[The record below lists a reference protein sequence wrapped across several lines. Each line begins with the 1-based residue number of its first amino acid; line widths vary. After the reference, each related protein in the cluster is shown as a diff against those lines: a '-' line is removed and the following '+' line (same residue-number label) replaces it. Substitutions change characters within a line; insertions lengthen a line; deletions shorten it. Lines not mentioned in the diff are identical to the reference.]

1 MNAHNRLSRLI
12 FRIACLLPAGI
23 GCTSQVPVA
32 PPKPP
37 VPEVTVALPQ
47 PQEVQD
53 YQYFTGR
60 VEPSEKVEIRARVS
74 GHLTKVPFRPGT
86 EIAAGE
92 LIAEVDK
99 RPFEA
104 EFARVKAQQA
114 EAEARAARTQG
125 TFERITAAREK
136 GAASEEEFRKALGD
150 RDEAAAAVQLVNA
163 ALSLAQLNLEYCTL
177 TSPIGGR
184 VGDRLVDA
192 GNLVTGGPTG
202 STLLTNVVAVD
213 PLQVAFD
220 MDENTLQ
227 RLQQAMREGRLPA
240 PQELAIPITAGLAIH
255 SGEYPLAGTVR
266 FVNNQVDAATGTI
279 RLKAEFANPK
289 LEPGGRVLAVGMFV
303 RVRVPIGTPRPALLV
318 PESAMASEQGQ
329 RYLYIV
335 DEKKLAVRLNV
346 EPGLQLGNLRE
357 IVRAWVPGGNDN
369 RGLQAGD
376 KVIVRGLQRVR
387 PGTEVA
393 AIE

>member
-1 MNAHNRLSRLI
+1 MNAQGRLPGLI
-12 FRIACLLPAGI
+12 CRIACLALAGT
-23 GCTSQVPVA
+23 GCTSQLPVA

-37 VPEVTVALPQ
+37 VPEVTVAVPQ
-47 PQEVQD
+47 SQEVQD

-86 EIAAGE
+86 EIVAGE
-92 LIAEVDK
+92 IIAEVDK

-104 EFARVKAQQA
+104 ELARVQAQQA
-114 EAEARAARTQG
+114 EADARAARTQG

-150 RDEAAAAVQLVNA
+150 RDEAAAAVQLVRA

-177 TSPIGGR
+177 TSPIAGR
-184 VGDRLVDA
+184 AGDRLVDA

-202 STLLTNVVAVD
+202 STLLTTVVAVD

-240 PQELAIPITAGLAIH
+240 PQELAVPITAGLAVH
-255 SGEYPLAGTVR
+255 NGDYPLAGIVR

-289 LEPGGRVLAVGMFV
+289 IDPGGRVLSVGMFV

-318 PESAMASEQGQ
+318 PESALASEQGQ
-329 RYLYIV
+329 RYLYVV
-335 DEKKLAVRLNV
+335 DDQKLAVRLNV
-346 EPGLQLGNLRE
+346 EPGLQSGSLRE
-357 IVRAWVPGGNDN
+357 IVRAWTPGSADN
-369 RGLQAGD
+369 RGLQPGD

-387 PGTEVA
+387 SGAEVA
-393 AIE
+393 ATE

>member
-1 MNAHNRLSRLI
+1 M
-12 FRIACLLPAGI
+12 
-23 GCTSQVPVA
+23 
-32 PPKPP
+32 
-37 VPEVTVALPQ
+37 PEVTVAVPQ
-47 PQEVQD
+47 SQEVQD

-86 EIAAGE
+86 EIVAGE
-92 LIAEVDK
+92 IIAEVDK

-104 EFARVKAQQA
+104 ELARVQAQQA
-114 EAEARAARTQG
+114 EADARAARTQG

-150 RDEAAAAVQLVNA
+150 RDEAAAAVQLVRA

-177 TSPIGGR
+177 TSPIAGR
-184 VGDRLVDA
+184 AGDRLVDA

-202 STLLTNVVAVD
+202 STLLTTVVAVD

-240 PQELAIPITAGLAIH
+240 PQELAVPITAGLAVH
-255 SGEYPLAGTVR
+255 NGDYPLAGIVR

-289 LEPGGRVLAVGMFV
+289 IDPG
-303 RVRVPIGTPRPALLV
+303 
-318 PESAMASEQGQ
+318 
-329 RYLYIV
+329 
-335 DEKKLAVRLNV
+335 
-346 EPGLQLGNLRE
+346 
-357 IVRAWVPGGNDN
+357 
-369 RGLQAGD
+369 
-376 KVIVRGLQRVR
+376 
-387 PGTEVA
+387 
-393 AIE
+393 